1 MNTKS
6 FTSKIITVLI
16 TIIILQSYLVPVIS
30 VASGSDYIKYT
41 NYVFLYA
48 VISYS
53 IIVFSIIFFQAD
65 ELEVF
70 QDYFSLLLLIFT
82 CFFRVSLGGQNEI
95 IYRVILAG
103 LGLVLVNYLITNR
116 HSIKMPSL
124 KVFTIGVLWSVGTLV
139 LTSLTRVIFDPNRGA
154 LPPNL
159 IAHIFSTLAFQ
170 LSFVTVIEEAYFR
183 GLLFEFFIMKGVNEN
198 KALLFQGLL
207 FWGMHY
213 AKSSDLVLFL
223 GVIPIITLST
233 TLVIKKYK
241 MLYLSIMVHTV
252 NNVFSPILVALIR

>member
-1 MNTKS
+1 MNRKS
-6 FTSKIITVLI
+6 FTSTTVTVLVI
-16 TIIILQSYLVPVIS
+16 IIILQSYLVPLIS
-30 VASGSDYIKYT
+30 IASGADYIKYT

-65 ELEVF
+65 KLEVF
-70 QDYFSLLLLIFT
+70 QDYFSLFLLIFT

-103 LGLVLVNYLITNR
+103 LGLVLVNHVIINR
-116 HSIKMPSL
+116 HNIKMPSL

-139 LTSLTRVIFDPNRGA
+139 LTSLIRVIFDPNRGA
-154 LPPNL
+154 LPANL
-159 IAHIFSTLAFQ
+159 TAHIFSTLAFQ

-183 GLLFEFFIMKGVNEN
+183 GLLFEFFTMKGINEN
-198 KALLFQGLL
+198 KALLFQGIL

-223 GVIPIITLST
+223 GVLPIITLST
-233 TLVIKKYK
+233 TLIIKKYK
-241 MLYLSIMVHTV
+241 MLYLPIMVHTF
-252 NNVFSPILVALIR
+252 NNVFSPILVALIK